1 MTSNRI
7 SLALSSAALVV
18 ALTGAGA
25 IAASQINGAS
35 IKRGTIPADRLTA
48 GARAT
53 LKGKTGPAGPRGYDG
68 ADGVGMNGAPGVQG
82 APGVNGL
89 NGGFD
94 PAKVTYVQGLDV
106 AIAAGQI
113 GSATVLCPAGSI
125 AVGGGGFNSITSLGS
140 SGPMGGGAGW
150 YVVVDNESVITVN
163 VHAVAVCSAK

>member
-48 GARAT
+48 NARAA
-53 LKGKTGPAGPRGYDG
+53 LKGKQGASGPAGPRGFDG
-68 ADGVGMNGAPGVQG
+68 IGINGAPGAQG

-94 PAKVTYVQGLDV
+94 PAKVTYVTGADV
-106 AIAAGQI
+106 SIPSGGI
-113 GSATVLCPAGSI
+113 DSAVAFCPAGSI
-125 AVGGGGFNSITSLGS
+125 VVGGGGFNSITDNGA
-140 SGPMGGGAGW
+140 SGPLGGGSGW
-150 YVVVDNESVITVN
+150 FIVVNNQSLISID
-163 VHAVAVCSAK
+163 VHAIAVCSAK